1 MDFVVGLPR
10 SIHNH
15 EIVWVIV
22 DRLTKSAHFLP
33 IRATDTVKELCKI
46 YIRDIVKLHGV
57 PVSIVSDR
65 DPRFSSRFWSS
76 FQAAFGIPLS
86 LSTAFHPQTDG
97 QSERVIQVLEDM
109 LRACVLDFRGSWEDH
124 IPLFLGPELV
134 QETTEK
140 VAIIRDRLRTAQ
152 SRQKSYADRRRHA
165 LEFSM
170 ERIGEVAYRL
180 ALPPRLSTVHD
191 VFHVSMLRRCLRDET
206 QAIDCT
212 EVQIR
217 PNATYV
223 EMPVRIVDS
232 MVKQLRR
239 AEIPLVKV
247 QWNHQDEREATWEL
261 ESEMKEKY
269 PQLFE

>member
-1 MDFVVGLPR
+1 MVFNNGNNIQKFHKYDPAL
-10 SIHNH
+10 
-15 EIVWVIV
+15 
-22 DRLTKSAHFLP
+22 K
-33 IRATDTVKELCKI
+33 
-46 YIRDIVKLHGV
+46 RDIVKPYGV

-76 FQAAFGIPLS
+76 FHAAF
-86 LSTAFHPQTDG
+86 
-97 QSERVIQVLEDM
+97 
-109 LRACVLDFRGSWEDH
+109 DFRGSWEDH
-124 IPLFLGPELV
+124 IPLVEFAYNNSYQAEVGDGSLLGPELV

-140 VAIIRDRLRTAQ
+140 VAIIRDRLRIAQ
-152 SRQKSYADRRRHA
+152 SRQKSYADRRRRA

-217 PNATYV
+217 HNATYV

-239 AEIPLVKV
+239 AEIPLMKV